1 MTLGGSSSNDDEI
14 LLFKGVKSGSGQET
28 KLDTLTRLQVF
39 GYTIGHFQNDLCAAL
54 WFNFILVF
62 INDVA
67 FKGNKKASAYA
78 G

>member
-1 MTLGGSSSNDDEI
+1 MTYGGSSNNDDET
-14 LLFKGVKSGSGQET
+14 LLFKGVKSGSGEET
-28 KLDTLTRLQVF
+28 KLDTLTRLQIF

-67 FKGNKKASAYA
+67 FKGNKQASAHA

>member
-1 MTLGGSSSNDDEI
+1 MTYGGSSSNDDET
-14 LLFKGVKSGSGQET
+14 LLFKGVKSGSDRET
-28 KLDTLTRLQVF
+28 KLDTLTRLQIF
-39 GYTIGHFQNDLCAAL
+39 GYTVGHFQNDLCAAL

-67 FKGNKKASAYA
+67 FKGSKQASAHA